1 MKTASIRD
9 LRYRFPQ
16 IEARLREGEA
26 IDITKRKRV
35 IARLVPVK
43 PRPQPRAASDF
54 LAMLK
59 DGTTAQRTA
68 RRSYARHLACNVR
81 DPSEG

>member
-1 MKTASIRD
+1 MYHMKTASIRD

-43 PRPQPRAASDF
+43 AQPRRRVPPDF

-59 DGTTAQRTA
+59 EIYGEHVLGVSGAELVAEERG
-68 RRSYARHLACNVR
+68 RY
-81 DPSEG
+81 

>member
-1 MKTASIRD
+1 MHHMKTASVRD
-9 LRYRFPQ
+9 LRYHFPQ

-43 PRPQPRAASDF
+43 PRPRRRSAPDF

-59 DGTTAQRTA
+59 EIYGEHVLKVSGAELVAEQRG
-68 RRSYARHLACNVR
+68 RY
-81 DPSEG
+81 

>member
-1 MKTASIRD
+1 MHHMKMVSARD
-9 LRYRFPQ
+9 LRYHFPQ

-43 PRPQPRAASDF
+43 PRPRRRAPDF

-59 DGTTAQRTA
+59 EIYGEHFLKVSGAELVAEQRG
-68 RRSYARHLACNVR
+68 RY
-81 DPSEG
+81 